1 LDEAADEDEKAAPPK
16 DDSIDRVYPFCGRQ
30 EYLRGGFKSQNFP
43 SWRKNQKRNDAA
55 SCYWIKIRE
64 TTVHW
69 KKVRVPEP
77 NTFPEAAANPHLP
90 RRLTRR

>member
-1 LDEAADEDEKAAPPK
+1 MFIPFVAAKNICVGGSRAKIFQVGEKKPKKERRGELLLD
-16 DDSIDRVYPFCGRQ
+16 
-30 EYLRGGFKSQNFP
+30 
-43 SWRKNQKRNDAA
+43 
-55 SCYWIKIRE
+55 KIRE

-90 RRLTRR
+90 RR